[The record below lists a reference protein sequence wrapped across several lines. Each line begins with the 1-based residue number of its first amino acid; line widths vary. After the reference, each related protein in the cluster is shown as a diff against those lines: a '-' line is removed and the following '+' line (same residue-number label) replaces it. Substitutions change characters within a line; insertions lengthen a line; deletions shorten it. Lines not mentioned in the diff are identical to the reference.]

1 MTTNKLPSYDAITTA
16 LQECQAPL
24 DAAELHG
31 LMTGILA
38 VTHSVKAS
46 IIGLH
51 NVIPE
56 PDSADETI
64 QQGIRLLETLCA
76 LTALQ
81 LEDHA
86 FGFNLLVP
94 SDEATLAARTDAVG
108 VWCQGFVSGLGE
120 GGLSL
125 PPHPNPPPRAGEGRV
140 GASELTEIIHDLT
153 AMSQVDTSDVE
164 DSEEEEVAYHE
175 LVEYVRVVV
184 MTIYS
189 DIAADTKTNRTIH

>member
-1 MTTNKLPSYDAITTA
+1 MTANKLPSYDAITAA

-31 LMTGILA
+31 LITGILA
-38 VTHSVKAS
+38 VTHSIKAS
-46 IIGLH
+46 VIGLH

-64 QQGIRLLETLCA
+64 QKGIRLLETLCA
-76 LTALQ
+76 ITALQ
-81 LEDHA
+81 LDDHT

-94 SDEATLAARTDAVG
+94 SDEATLAERTDAVG

-125 PPHPNPPPRAGEGRV
+125 QTAH
-140 GASELTEIIHDLT
+140 ASELTEIIHDLT
-153 AMSQVDTSDVE
+153 AISQVDTSGVA
-164 DSEEEEVAYHE
+164 DSEEEEIAYHE

-189 DIAADTKTNRTIH
+189 DIAADTQANKAETKTIH